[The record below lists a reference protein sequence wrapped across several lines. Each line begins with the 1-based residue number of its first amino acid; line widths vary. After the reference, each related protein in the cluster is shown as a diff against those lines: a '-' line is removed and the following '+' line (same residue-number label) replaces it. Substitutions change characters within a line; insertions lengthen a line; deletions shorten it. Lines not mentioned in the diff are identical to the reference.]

1 MFAALVL
8 LAIAGVV
15 INFGLGALG
24 DFVLRRRGDAA
35 S

>member
-8 LAIAGVV
+8 LSLAGIA
-15 INFGLGALG
+15 INFGLGA
-24 DFVLRRRGDAA
+24 FASAVLRRRGE